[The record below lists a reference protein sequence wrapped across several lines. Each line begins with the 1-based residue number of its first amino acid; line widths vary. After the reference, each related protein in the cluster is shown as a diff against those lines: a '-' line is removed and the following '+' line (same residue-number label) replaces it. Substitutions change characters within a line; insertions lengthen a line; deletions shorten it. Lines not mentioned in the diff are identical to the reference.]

1 MIWMIKTARA
11 RAFLFYSFVIR
22 SEPDFLEQGGRQH
35 DRLLATCAAL
45 LTEIERADA
54 LPLA

>member
-22 SEPDFLEQGGRQH
+22 SEPDFLEQGGRRH